1 MSDDQ
6 VRRARLAVAANA
18 NHVFAVYSGYSRH
31 WIPGGGVGHV
41 FESKDGGATWADI
54 SGNLPDIPG
63 DDLVI
68 THGKLVLAT
77 DIGVFVA
84 DARTPTSWSR
94 LGFGQT
100 HSVVNGL
107 TLTPDGNT
115 VVAATHGRGL
125 WQVTLN

>member
-1 MSDDQ
+1 M
-6 VRRARLAVAANA
+6 
-18 NHVFAVYSGYSRH
+18 
-31 WIPGGGVGHV
+31 
-41 FESKDGGATWADI
+41 
-54 SGNLPDIPG
+54 
-63 DDLVI
+63 I

-107 TLTPDGNT
+107 TLTPEAT
-115 VVAATHGRGL
+115 VAGVLGFLDSAVEVRPRP
-125 WQVTLN
+125 